1 MILFI
6 SCCKTLKT
14 DPSGEGDI
22 CTCATWIG
30 PFLTNVHP
38 HDWFMLAT
46 AQPENAITIGN
57 WGFIWKY
64 KIYARKCQNNAIR
77 NQIILKTLTR
87 GE

>member
-14 DPSGEGDI
+14 DPSGEGYI
-22 CTCATWIG
+22 CTCATWIR
-30 PFLTNVHP
+30 PFLKNVHP
-38 HDWFMLAT
+38 HDWFMPAI

-64 KIYARKCQNNAIR
+64 KY
-77 NQIILKTLTR
+77 ILENLKIMLLEIKSSWR
-87 GE
+87 L

>member
-1 MILFI
+1 
-6 SCCKTLKT
+6 
-14 DPSGEGDI
+14 
-22 CTCATWIG
+22 
-30 PFLTNVHP
+30 
-38 HDWFMLAT
+38 MLAT